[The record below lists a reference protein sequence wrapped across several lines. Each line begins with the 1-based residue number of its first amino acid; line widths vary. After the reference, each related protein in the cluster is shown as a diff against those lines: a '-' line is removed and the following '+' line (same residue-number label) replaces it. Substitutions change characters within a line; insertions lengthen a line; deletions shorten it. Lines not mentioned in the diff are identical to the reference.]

1 MAQLKRRRRLLPVLA
16 LIPALI
22 ASVAFYEAARP
33 AALEGLIEAR
43 KQSPDQNS
51 VAGYSSAKETTDES
65 GTEPPGAESRK
76 LELSAHARSSPSPP
90 AKTCDDLLVMVDRED
105 HLPSGYAPPD
115 LVPVDAYGVAVYGDG
130 LMLRRGAAEQLA
142 RMARAA
148 GAADEEIVVSSA
160 YRSYYQQGF
169 VFTRLVSIYGEEQA
183 RWMSAPPGQSQHQ
196 LGTAVDFTNSA
207 VGYEI
212 HKAFGRTT
220 ASAWLLEH
228 APEYGFVLSYPNHK
242 EAETGYRWEPWHY
255 RYVGVENARRLQE
268 SGASLQA
275 FLSREGVQPRC

>member
-1 MAQLKRRRRLLPVLA
+1 M
-16 LIPALI
+16 
-22 ASVAFYEAARP
+22 
-33 AALEGLIEAR
+33 
-43 KQSPDQNS
+43 
-51 VAGYSSAKETTDES
+51 
-65 GTEPPGAESRK
+65 
-76 LELSAHARSSPSPP
+76 
-90 AKTCDDLLVMVDRED
+90 VMVGRED
-105 HLPSGYAPPD
+105 HLPPGYAPTD
-115 LVPVDAYGVAVYGDG
+115 LVTVEAYGVAVYGDG

-148 GAADEEIVVSSA
+148 SAAGEEVVVSSA

-169 VFTRLVSIYGEEQA
+169 AFTRLVSIYGEEQA

-228 APEYGFVLSYPNHK
+228 APEYGFVLSYPNHR